1 MSIGEALI
9 VPPPEPPIAETV
21 ALPQQQEAIAA
32 SSSDYSNSEDEYTH
46 IEEPTPVSDRDEDQ
60 EESND

>member
-21 ALPQQQEAIAA
+21 ALPQQDAIAA

-46 IEEPTPVSDRDEDQ
+46 IEEPTPVSDRDGDQ